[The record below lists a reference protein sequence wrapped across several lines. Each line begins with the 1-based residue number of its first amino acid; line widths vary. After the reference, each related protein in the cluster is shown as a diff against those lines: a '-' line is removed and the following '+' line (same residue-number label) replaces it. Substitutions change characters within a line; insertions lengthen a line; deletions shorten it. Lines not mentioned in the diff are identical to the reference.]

1 MRFKLFS
8 LLILSSLIFFS
19 SSSEIST
26 LKLKFGP
33 DDAYHLVEGMLKGL
47 EFKDVDAL
55 MKCFNNIPD
64 IYNDVL
70 TIINLLQNIDIH
82 HFKELVEAI
91 IKIFGLVDEILHA
104 ITPCANVQDSQRIKE
119 IIADL
124 MNANIQ
130 QIALNILLH
139 GGKIL
144 SDLLALPTDFNSG
157 NFYLFGFHIGDI
169 ITQIFLS
176 SSFKF
181 SPQDS
186 YNMTYGILKGL
197 KFTDVDALMKCFKD
211 CPDIYND
218 ILEIIALL
226 QNIDIKH
233 IQELIE
239 ALSKIFELVSK
250 ILISVD
256 PCANVEDS
264 QRIHEIIEKLKE
276 LDLQKVA
283 TNIVLHGGKILL
295 DILDLPKEQAKGN
308 YYKLGF
314 DLGDI
319 VELILLS

>member
-1 MRFKLFS
+1 
-8 LLILSSLIFFS
+8 
-19 SSSEIST
+19 
-26 LKLKFGP
+26 
-33 DDAYHLVEGMLKGL
+33 
-47 EFKDVDAL
+47 
-55 MKCFNNIPD
+55 
-64 IYNDVL
+64 
-70 TIINLLQNIDIH
+70 
-82 HFKELVEAI
+82 
-91 IKIFGLVDEILHA
+91 
-104 ITPCANVQDSQRIKE
+104 
-119 IIADL
+119 
-124 MNANIQ
+124 
-130 QIALNILLH
+130 
-139 GGKIL
+139 
-144 SDLLALPTDFNSG
+144 
-157 NFYLFGFHIGDI
+157 
-169 ITQIFLS
+169 
-176 SSFKF
+176 
-181 SPQDS
+181 
-186 YNMTYGILKGL
+186 MTYGILKGL